1 MKPFWAKYEIKGEEN
16 KSPERRRNMKRRDLL
31 KMLLPLLLFA
41 ILFYP
46 YHILN
51 QNFLVDWLGCGCP
64 QVNELGQTVYPA
76 FDTND
81 FTRLFWTAVA
91 LAATVLA
98 AILSKTIPF
107 PKRWHRAAYVLGIFA
122 TGILIALYFIKMM
135 MWN

>member
-1 MKPFWAKYEIKGEEN
+1 
-16 KSPERRRNMKRRDLL
+16 MKRRDFL

-64 QVNELGQTVYPA
+64 QVNAAGQTVHPA
-76 FDTND
+76 FDAND

-98 AILSKTIPF
+98 ALIAKTIPF
-107 PKRWHRAAYVLGIFA
+107 PKRYQRAAYVFA
-122 TGILIALYFIKMM
+122 VLAVSLCIGTYFCQLM